1 MEICL
6 TARFRSETCLCPLL
20 SNGTSFAPK
29 SRKASLLEDQ
39 VVELGS
45 SENIRKA
52 KDKSFGLQ
60 APGIAC
66 RFALC
71 GFFLLVLFCGD
82 LLAAKSPNRLYRM
95 EVQNKEKFTRLVFVF
110 ASAPRY
116 RISHVAG
123 RKVILT
129 FEDTRGPV
137 LKKFGAYA
145 DSRIEGLQFTD
156 QGTRLRLTFTAKEA
170 APGFRFLDVCL
181 PNVLSLDV
189 GGALQLNGIASM
201 PHGRDQIWKGA
212 DKLIHDFDP
221 PLLSEIPFYP
231 TPGPLI
237 SKLLSGEDLKLF
249 LRGENLLYREKGA
262 EAEEIFTGFLNKQPS
277 MRAIAA
283 YRLGEAQYQ
292 LQKYD
297 SALRWFRE
305 GEKIW
310 PDYLVQS
317 PSMVFAYADTLG
329 RCGESVSGRKILE
342 RMIVG
347 MSQTKY
353 GPVLLVRLAD
363 ISARGGHLSDA
374 VAVYRT
380 VAKTFTETRAAYL
393 AATRLADQRLFAV
406 NSTSYRSL
414 ADEYFA
420 IHKKTGDPVLKEETL
435 FKSALITSMYGPAD
449 AAVSSIAEY
458 LKKFPAGIFANVAAT
473 MREDLLLLLYREL
486 AERRDCKGLVKLVLE
501 NRSYLARCVGEK
513 DFIPHVSGCF
523 KKLGMAREELEVFS
537 AMADTAWVGPNESF
551 LYFRIHDDAW
561 ALGKIAMAEAAGKL
575 YLSRYPADS
584 HALQIRERVG
594 WIQFR
599 NGDMGAA
606 ITSLSPLLNEKS
618 KALDPSSYY
627 YLGKAC
633 EKIPDLARA
642 RKAMGRYLASLPP
655 DTNSALTADA
665 RIVIASAQ
673 LARRENEGALQTY
686 RAGFESS
693 RGNDRDMFLYKMGEA
708 CLILKKSTDAR
719 SHWEQL
725 VREGKDPVWKSLAI
739 QALADLSWREEW
751 QQ

>member
-1 MEICL
+1 MP
-6 TARFRSETCLCPLL
+6 LCY
-20 SNGTSFAPK
+20 
-29 SRKASLLEDQ
+29 RKASLLEDQ

-45 SENIRKA
+45 SLNIGKG
-52 KDKSFGLQ
+52 KEQSFGLQ
-60 APGIAC
+60 VPGIAC
-66 RFALC
+66 RFVLC
-71 GFFLLVLFCGD
+71 GFFLLILFCGD

-95 EVQNKEKFTRLVFVF
+95 EVQNKAKFTRLVFVF
-110 ASAPRY
+110 ASTPRY
-116 RISHVAG
+116 RISHAPG

-129 FEDTRGPV
+129 FEDTCGPV
-137 LKKFGAYA
+137 LKKFSSYA
-145 DSRIEGLQFTD
+145 DSRIEALHFSD
-156 QGTRLRLTFTAKEA
+156 QGSRLRLAFTVKED

-181 PNVLSLDV
+181 PNVLTLDV
-189 GGALQLNGIASM
+189 GGALQVNGLASM

-237 SKLLSGEDLKLF
+237 SKLLSGDDLKLF

-262 EAEEIFTGFLNKQPS
+262 EAEEIFSGFLNKQPS

-283 YRLGEAQYQ
+283 FRLGEAQYQ

-363 ISARGGHLSDA
+363 ISARGGRQSDA
-374 VAVYRT
+374 MAIYGT
-380 VAKTFTETRAAYL
+380 VAKTFAGTRAAYL
-393 AATRLADQRLFAV
+393 AATRLADRRLFAV

-414 ADEYFA
+414 ADEYFD
-420 IHKKTGDPVLKEETL
+420 IYKKTSDPALKEETL
-435 FKSALITSMYGPAD
+435 FKSALITSMYGPTD

-458 LKKFPAGIFANVAAT
+458 LKKFPTGIFANVAAS

-486 AERRDCKGLVKLVLE
+486 AERRDCKGLVKLVLD

-513 DFIPHVSGCF
+513 DFIPLVSGCF
-523 KKLGMAREELEVFS
+523 MELGMAREELEVFS

-551 LYFRIHDDAW
+551 LYFRIHEDAW
-561 ALGKIAMAEAAGKL
+561 VLGKIAMAEAAGKL

-584 HALQIRERVG
+584 HAQEIRERVG

-606 ITSLSPLLNEKS
+606 ILTLSPLLNEKS
-618 KALDPSSYY
+618 RALDPSSYY

-633 EKIPDLARA
+633 EKAPDPDRA

-655 DTNSALTADA
+655 NTDSALTADA

-673 LARRENEGALQTY
+673 LARNENEAALQTY
-686 RAGFESS
+686 REGYESS
-693 RGNDRDMFLYKMGEA
+693 RGDRRDMFLYKLGEVF
-708 CLILKKSTDAR
+708 LVLKKPADAR

-725 VREGKDPVWKSLAI
+725 VREGKDLVWKSLAV
-739 QALADLSWREEW
+739 QALADLSWNDEW
-751 QQ
+751 NK